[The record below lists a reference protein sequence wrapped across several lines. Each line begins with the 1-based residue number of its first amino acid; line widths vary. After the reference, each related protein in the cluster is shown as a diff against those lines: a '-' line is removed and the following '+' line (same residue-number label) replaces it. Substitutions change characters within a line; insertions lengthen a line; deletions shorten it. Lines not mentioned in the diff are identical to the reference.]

1 MKNGGRH
8 HTLWMVSPMS
18 IHHKGMKTFDK
29 NENVWS
35 KNSQETQPLKLTKSK
50 NIILFKHAKCKIVKG
65 Y

>member
-1 MKNGGRH
+1 
-8 HTLWMVSPMS
+8 
-18 IHHKGMKTFDK
+18 MKTFDK